1 MTVRLAY
8 SEFGASQSGT
18 PVVLV
23 HAFPLSRVM
32 FDEVATSLADR
43 RRVIVPD
50 LRGFGDSPGPGS
62 DEPSVEAMA
71 DDVVALLDHLGIRRC
86 VLGGLSL
93 GGYVAMAMMRAYR
106 ERIEAVVLM
115 DTKASADTDE
125 GRANRERIA
134 QAVLDHGTR
143 ALRPMLETLLGAT
156 TRARRP
162 EVVARVTGWLDEVDP
177 AAVAWAQRAMAAR
190 PDSFGTLAEAGAAD
204 GERPG
209 VRGFVVVGEEDMV
222 TTHDDALA
230 MAAAFTPHAPVHVI
244 ADTGHL
250 SAVENADAVAGALRD
265 VVRHLPWESST
276 SSPSTTSSSPL
287 PAGAGA
293 SIPGTPTPPRRLR
306 SWLR

>member
-8 SEFGASQSGT
+8 SEFGASQGGT
-18 PVVLV
+18 PLVLV

-32 FDEVATSLADR
+32 FDEVAMSLADR

-62 DEPSVEAMA
+62 DQPSVEAMA
-71 DDVVALLDHLGIRRC
+71 DDVVALLDRLGIRRC

-93 GGYVAMAMMRAYR
+93 GGYVAMAMLRAHR

-162 EVVARVTGWLDEVDP
+162 EVVARVTGWLDEADP
-177 AAVAWAQRAMAAR
+177 AAVAWAQRAMAGR
-190 PDSFGTLAEAGAAD
+190 PDSFGTLAEAGAAEAGAAE
-204 GERPG
+204 GERAG
-209 VRGFVVVGEEDMV
+209 VRGFVVVGEEDVV

-265 VVRHLPWESST
+265 VVRHLP
-276 SSPSTTSSSPL
+276 
-287 PAGAGA
+287 
-293 SIPGTPTPPRRLR
+293 
-306 SWLR
+306 